1 MPIFDQGYQ
10 HWSGELAGHGWRWL
24 AITRHGVRIGMKNR
38 LLRIALLIA
47 WLPAIVLAFFL
58 CVWGLLEQKSELVQP
73 LVPLLTDM
81 IGPEIVNNPKAYRVE
96 VWTLAYD
103 YFLLTEL
110 RFSMLVILLVGPG
123 LISRDLRFNALPLY
137 FSRPLR
143 RIDYFLGKLGVV
155 VVFLGLVLVVPSVI
169 AYVLGLLFSLD
180 LTILRDT
187 FSLLFACVG
196 YGAVMSV
203 SAGLLILAL
212 SSLSRNSRY
221 VGLFWLAVWF
231 VSSMVGTVLEAVN
244 QERRAHHQQ
253 MRAIEAQQ
261 AAAPPAQP
269 NQPVQPAKTPGGRKQ
284 RAPGPQV
291 DFQQVI
297 ADTQREQREAAKT
310 DWRPLFSYTANVSRV
325 GAHWL
330 GADASWEK
338 LAETVP
344 AEDRDRYLNVHMGP
358 QYPWYWSAIVLAV
371 LVGLSVCVLNFRV
384 KSLDRLK

>member
-1 MPIFDQGYQ
+1 
-10 HWSGELAGHGWRWL
+10 WSGELTSHSWRWL

-38 LLRIALLIA
+38 LLRVALLIA
-47 WLPAIVLAFFL
+47 WLPAVVLALFL
-58 CVWGLLEQKSELVQP
+58 CVWGLLEQKSDIVQP
-73 LVPLLTDM
+73 LVPFLTS
-81 IGPEIVNNPKAYRVE
+81 IVGPEIVNDPKALRVE

-155 VVFLGLVLVVPSVI
+155 VVFLGLILVVPSVI

-187 FSLLFACVG
+187 FPLLLACVG
-196 YGAVMSV
+196 YGAVVSV

-231 VSSMVGTVLEAVN
+231 VSSMVGTVLAAVN
-244 QERRAHHQQ
+244 EERRMHHQYV
-253 MRAIEAQQ
+253 RAVEAEQ
-261 AAAPPAQP
+261 AARKEQTA
-269 NQPVQPAKTPGGRKQ
+269 QPAKMPGGPKQ
-284 RAPGPQV
+284 RAPGGLV
-291 DFQQVI
+291 DHRRI
-297 ADTQREQREAAKT
+297 WADIQR
-310 DWRPLFSYTANVSRV
+310 
-325 GAHWL
+325 
-330 GADASWEK
+330 
-338 LAETVP
+338 
-344 AEDRDRYLNVHMGP
+344 
-358 QYPWYWSAIVLAV
+358 
-371 LVGLSVCVLNFRV
+371 
-384 KSLDRLK
+384 